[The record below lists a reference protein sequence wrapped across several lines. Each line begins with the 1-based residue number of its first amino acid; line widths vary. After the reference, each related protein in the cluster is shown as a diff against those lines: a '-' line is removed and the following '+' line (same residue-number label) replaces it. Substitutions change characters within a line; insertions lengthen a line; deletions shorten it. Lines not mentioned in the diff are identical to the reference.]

1 MVEIPCK
8 LFFAIN
14 EVPCEGI
21 DSITFVTLRISPTP
35 QLIADIFAKQHLAD
49 YVVRNSHKDPPKAS
63 RICGGSFRSE
73 LKS

>member
-49 YVVRNSHKDPPKAS
+49 YCR
-63 RICGGSFRSE
+63 
-73 LKS
+73 